1 MFRLFQQRPDWE
13 KNVDRYIQEYARE
26 LRDKW
31 GDALDGTAPGV
42 YLQLSFLLGTE
53 MLYEF
58 ISASLKKDANRSRIA
73 NEIQQLMP
81 YEVRRVFH
89 GVLLYHAA
97 SISHQTTKRSI
108 GEDVLSMIEHEL
120 SNEEKKWFNDKM
132 AKVPENEDE
141 TARYILKLLGYGES
155 ANRPEHIAL
164 FMKRIGQTTQQM
176 KKGFDNMLDDFDLRD
191 RYYDE

>member
-13 KNVDRYIQEYARE
+13 KNVDRHIQEYARE

-53 MLYEF
+53 MLYAF
-58 ISASLKKDANRSRIA
+58 ITASLKKDVNRTRIS
-73 NEIQQLMP
+73 NEIEQLMP

-97 SISHQTTKRSI
+97 AISHQTTKRSI
-108 GEDVLSMIEHEL
+108 GEDVLSLIEHEL
-120 SNEEKKWFNDKM
+120 SNEEKKWFHDRM
-132 AKVPENEDE
+132 TQIPENEDE
-141 TARYILKLLGYGES
+141 TARYVLTLLGYGES
-155 ANRPEHIAL
+155 ANHSQHIAL
-164 FMKRIGQTTQQM
+164 FMKQIGQTTQQI
-176 KKGFDNMLDDFDLRD
+176 KKGFDHMLDDFDLRN
-191 RYYDE
+191 RYYEK